1 MVACSAIVWTAVVM
15 LFGHLTSAAAAQS
28 SSCEKEEKRILI
40 TGISG
45 MIGTHVAKAFLK
57 KNDPCTV
64 VYGLIRPRTDLSSLA
79 GFVDKIEF
87 VLGDI
92 TDSFRMIDIVKE
104 VKPHYIYHFAAQAIN
119 GISFNMAQLSFDSNI
134 GGTLNLLEALRIN
147 NMTSTRFL
155 LAGSSTE
162 YGNTAN
168 TYHGA
173 IPEDVIL
180 DPVSPYGISKTGC
193 EKLANQYF
201 VSHKIPVVTAR
212 LFIHVGVGGT
222 DSLAIN
228 QFCKQIALAEIG
240 KGSTDI
246 RHGNLKTLRDITNAR
261 DSAPIL
267 IRLAEEGNSG
277 EAYNVGSGNTIS
289 IQSLLDTAIGMSKV
303 IVKGVEDRSRLR
315 SFDEK
320 KLVANIDKIKKLT
333 GWVPATD
340 MTETVQEILNF
351 WRKKVRNLYCPEP
364 GDCPN
369 AK

>member
-1 MVACSAIVWTAVVM
+1 MIAIHVLCVVLLSFAWVAASESCSD
-15 LFGHLTSAAAAQS
+15 
-28 SSCEKEEKRILI
+28 EKRILI

-57 KNDPCTV
+57 QNKPCTKI
-64 VYGLIRPRTDLSSLA
+64 YGLIRPRTDLSSLA
-79 GFVDKIEF
+79 GVVDKIEF

-92 TDSFRMIDIVKE
+92 TDSFRMVDVMKE
-104 VKPHYIYHFAAQAIN
+104 VRPHYVFHFAAQAIN

-147 NMTSTRFL
+147 NLTSSRFL

-168 TYHGA
+168 THHGA
-173 IPEDVIL
+173 IPEDIVL
-180 DPVSPYGISKTGC
+180 DPVSPYGISKMGC

-201 VSHKIPVVTAR
+201 VSHKIPVITAR

-240 KGSTDI
+240 KGPKEI

-267 IRLAEEGNSG
+267 IRLAEEGTPG

-289 IQSLLDTAIGMSKV
+289 IQSLLDTAIGMSTV
-303 IVKGVEDRSRLR
+303 SVKGVEDKSRLR

-333 GWVPATD
+333 GWIPATD
-340 MTETVQEILNF
+340 MTDTVREILNF
-351 WRKKVRNLYCPEP
+351 WRKKVRALYCPEP